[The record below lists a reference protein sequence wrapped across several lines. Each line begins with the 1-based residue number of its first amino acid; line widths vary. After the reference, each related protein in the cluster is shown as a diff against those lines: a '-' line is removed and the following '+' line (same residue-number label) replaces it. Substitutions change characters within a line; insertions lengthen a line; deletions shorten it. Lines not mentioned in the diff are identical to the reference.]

1 LQFTIESRQLPNSS
15 AGDSKPI
22 IIEAMNPKDAL
33 SEFVRRNKS
42 EVVSMATPA
51 KGRESIATIK
61 KNDAVYLVRVYEA

>member
-1 LQFTIESRQLPNSS
+1 
-15 AGDSKPI
+15 
-22 IIEAMNPKDAL
+22 MNPKDAL